1 MKFVANLNT
10 NIFASIYN
18 MRVSFPDFW
27 QPEKYLV
34 YPLDK
39 SYPYAIIWNRWANK
53 KFPYQNRQHSTVV
66 VHPTCNRKVVGSNPT
81 AGLIFCTFANYMS
94 QFAN

>member
-1 MKFVANLNT
+1 
-10 NIFASIYN
+10 

-81 AGLIFCTFANYMS
+81 AGPNETLEKSGVLSFQCPVILTF
-94 QFAN
+94 